1 MEFNLK
7 TVATLKH
14 INVRKE
20 GPKDAEAL
28 AFDLKF
34 ACIVS
39 ADVIDDL
46 LCVDNEGQALA
57 ALWLDNEEG
66 KPRFPLLSTLSFN
79 RPVTDVQLETLGM
92 HLPGC
97 KVGKFTFEPLKE
109 KRANLLLTL
118 AVSQPPG
125 NALPILADFLTQD
138 IEIDLQTQQRDLLS
152 DETALAYVTGNGR
165 ANPLEHIA
173 SNGIAHLANFGFRM
187 ELLDTEHQY
196 APIGGQGEDDDT
208 LLPSARAFVINTR
221 RASISAIQRH
231 LKIGYNRAARMIEQ
245 LELDGTVTPMSSNG
259 TREVITL
266 PLAVGG

>member
-152 DETALAYVTGNGR
+152 DETALG
-165 ANPLEHIA
+165 HIV
-173 SNGIAHLANFGFRM
+173 SKGIAHLANFGFRA
-187 ELLDTEHQY
+187 EEPEPAQQY

>member
-34 ACIVS
+34 ACTVS

-57 ALWLDNEEG
+57 ALWLDNDEG
-66 KPRFPLLSTLSFN
+66 KPRFPLLSTISFT
-79 RPVTDVQLETLGM
+79 RRVTDVTLETLGM

-109 KRANLLLTL
+109 KRATLLLTL

-138 IEIDLQTQQRDLLS
+138 IEIELQTQQPDLLG
-152 DETALAYVTGNGR
+152 DETALAKV
-165 ANPLEHIA
+165 I
-173 SNGIAHLANFGFRM
+173 SQGITQLANFSFRM
-187 ELLDTEHQY
+187 ELPDAQEY
-196 APIGGQGEDDDT
+196 APIGGQGDDDDT

-245 LELDGTVTPMSSNG
+245 LELEGTVTPISSNG
-259 TREVITL
+259 AREVTTL
-266 PLAVGG
+266 PLLAG

>member
-46 LCVDNEGQALA
+46 LCIGNEGQALPA
-57 ALWLDNEEG
+57 FWIDNDEG
-66 KPRFPLLSTLSFN
+66 KPRFPLLSTISFS
-79 RPVTDVQLETLGM
+79 RRVTDVTLETLGM

-97 KVGKFTFEPLKE
+97 KVGKFTFEPLTE
-109 KRANLLLTL
+109 KRATLLLTL

-152 DETALAYVTGNGR
+152 NETALG
-165 ANPLEHIA
+165 HIV
-173 SNGIAHLANFGFRM
+173 SKGIAHLADFGFRI
-187 ELLDTEHQY
+187 ELPDTEPQY
-196 APIGGQGEDDDT
+196 TPIGGQGADDDT
-208 LLPSARAFVINTR
+208 LLPNAR

-245 LELDGTVTPMSSNG
+245 LELEGTVTPMSSNG
-259 TREVITL
+259 SREVITR
-266 PLAVGG
+266 PMAVGE

>member
-152 DETALAYVTGNGR
+152 DEAALAKV
-165 ANPLEHIA
+165 I
-173 SNGIAHLANFGFRM
+173 SKGITQLANFGFRT
-187 ELLDTEHQY
+187 ELPATEQQY